1 MSVKCQ
7 KRTSRTPY
15 WFCNLLDVGV
25 PLLTCANAPL
35 RKSLAKTV
43 AAIAIALF
51 WCISA
56 VGATIGTTVGVTTL
70 ATAINA
76 VTSTPAAAR
85 RYWRGRRGWGWGW
98 GRRRRRRR
106 RYWY

>member
-1 MSVKCQ
+1 MTT
-7 KRTSRTPY
+7 R
-15 WFCNLLDVGV
+15 LLS
-25 PLLTCANAPL
+25 L
-35 RKSLAKTV
+35 RNSLAKTV

-85 RYWRGRRGWGWGW
+85 RYWRGGRGWGRGWGWGW
-98 GRRRRRRR
+98 GYPRRRRRRRR